1 MQAPHRNRWQMPR
14 EALSAPWPWQHE
26 TWKIRP
32 LSRLSV
38 VLRAHRLCAFI
49 HLVVRRPMRWTEW
62 SLIIPCYRAN
72 ILTLLALDLAGHTA
86 HFSVRRINHRVDP
99 RSKHTETTLTLY
111 HFQATNESYDMLWP
125 LPDPCCRFVSE
136 FQIVSVFPASSAPT
150 ICQVAG
156 GRCMADA
163 WPLRSL
169 ATPIL
174 YNTTH
179 PQHLY
184 IHTHI
189 YKYIYIY
196 TERVYTLLYIH
207 IIIYIGT
214 CGIKVKMCVCVCA
227 HLCICVCVCA
237 CVCVHACMKIDVLHV
252 YRECRGMQFLR
263 LLKARICLWWV

>member
-1 MQAPHRNRWQMPR
+1 MTSTFNLTRGASCEPVEDSSTASGLSQISCTAPLIHWCKHPIFRIHRGHGRKFGAKMCFHCRCLPNLNPGYGQCRQRTETVWQMPR

-62 SLIIPCYRAN
+62 SLIISCYRAN

-179 PQHLY
+179 PRHLY

-189 YKYIYIY
+189 YKYI
-196 TERVYTLLYIH
+196 
-207 IIIYIGT
+207 
-214 CGIKVKMCVCVCA
+214 
-227 HLCICVCVCA
+227 
-237 CVCVHACMKIDVLHV
+237 
-252 YRECRGMQFLR
+252 
-263 LLKARICLWWV
+263 